1 MYSTAQIREKFLKYF
16 EQKQH
21 QRVAS
26 SSLIPAEDPTLMFVN
41 AGMVQFKN
49 VFLGLED
56 RTYKRATSSQKC
68 LRISGKHNDF
78 EAVGRTPRHHTF
90 FEMLGNFSFGDYFKK
105 EAIEYA
111 WEFLT
116 EELKLPKDKLW
127 VTIYEKDEE
136 AGILWQKYT
145 DIDPTRIV
153 KLGEK
158 DNFWSMGDIGPCGP
172 CTEIHYDRGPS
183 HSCGENCGLGKC
195 ECDRITEIWNLVF
208 MEFNRDE
215 KGVLTPLP
223 KPSVDTGMGL
233 ERIAAVMQSVDSN
246 YETDL
251 FQPIINKIEN
261 LVNIN
266 YTSDDNGFPFRVI
279 ADHIRSSSFLI
290 ADGVL
295 PSNEGRGYILRRILR
310 RAVRYGKTLGLNKPF
325 LFSLVDTL
333 IELMGSAFPELVE
346 KRDFIIKVLKVEEER
361 FLETLND
368 GLILTE
374 NILKEMKKENRKI
387 MSGEEAFQLYDTYGF
402 PVELTEDVLKENEL
416 ELDKEGFVK
425 AMEKQKE
432 ITRASS
438 GKSDF
443 KQNMT
448 LANEFIKLEETL
460 FTGYDSMEEETEIL
474 GIYTLNGEK
483 ISNIN
488 IVNMGQELILI
499 TRKTPF
505 YGESGGQIGD
515 VGEVFID
522 DKLVG
527 KVIDAKK
534 STDGRIYHI
543 VKFISELDLNKI
555 IVLKLSKARREAIMR
570 NHSATHLLHRALN
583 DVLGKHAT
591 QKGSFVDDKYLRFD
605 FSHFENLTKEEIEKI
620 EDKVNEYILA
630 HADVGTSLLPVA
642 EAKKI
647 GAMAIFGEKYG
658 DEVRVVAMGDISK
671 EFCGG
676 THVRNTSHIGSFKV
690 LSESSV
696 GAGLRR
702 IEACTG
708 LETIKRAR
716 EIDHLFHDISVQL
729 KVPPKEIQQKIQN
742 LQKELKE
749 LNQEKQKLNLE
760 LAKSAVNDSMDKVE
774 VINGTPLLI
783 EEFDGKSMDEL
794 RTISDMYRDKIGSVL
809 VVLGSKENGKV
820 NLLVTA
826 TKDLIGKNV
835 SAGSIIKVI
844 APIVGG
850 GGGGRPDMA
859 QAGGKLPEKLSQ
871 ALKEVKNLL

>member
-21 QRVAS
+21 QRIAS

-49 VFLGLED
+49 VFLGLEE
-56 RTYKRATSSQKC
+56 RSYKRATSSQKC

-116 EELKLPKDKLW
+116 VELKLPKDKLW
-127 VTIYEKDEE
+127 VTIYEKDDE
-136 AGILWQKYT
+136 AGNLWKQYT
-145 DIDPTRIV
+145 DISSDRII

-158 DNFWSMGDIGPCGP
+158 DNFWSMGDVGPCGP
-172 CTEIHYDRGPS
+172 CTEIHYDRGDS
-183 HSCGENCGLGKC
+183 HSCGDECGLGKC

-233 ERIAAVMQSVDSN
+233 ERIAAVMQGVDSN

-251 FQPIINKIEN
+251 FQPIIKKIEK
-261 LVNIN
+261 LVNLK
-266 YTSDDNGFPFRVI
+266 YSCEESGFPFRVI

-325 LFSLVDTL
+325 LYILVDTL
-333 IELMGSAFPELVE
+333 SEVMGKAFPELME
-346 KRDFIIKVLKVEEER
+346 KKDFIIKVLKVEEDR

-368 GLILTE
+368 GLALTE
-374 NILKEMKKENRKI
+374 NILKEMKKENRKV

-402 PVELTEDVLKENEL
+402 PVELTEDVLKENDL
-416 ELDKEGFVK
+416 ELDKEGFIK

-438 GKSDF
+438 SKNDF
-443 KQNMT
+443 KQNMV
-448 LANEFIKLEETL
+448 LANEFIKLEDTV
-460 FTGYDSMEEETEIL
+460 FTGYESIEEETVIL
-474 GIYTLNGEK
+474 GLFTLNGEK
-483 ISNIN
+483 IEDLSLN
-488 IVNMGQELILI
+488 QELILI
-499 TRKTPF
+499 TQKTPF

-515 VGEVFID
+515 IGKVYLDDKYIGEV
-522 DKLVG
+522 L
-527 KVIDAKK
+527 DAKK

-543 VKFISELDLNKI
+543 VKFINEFDINLS
-555 IVLKLSKARREAIMR
+555 IVLKLNKIRREAIMR

-605 FSHFENLTKEEIEKI
+605 FSHFENLTKNEIEMI

-630 HADVGTSLLPVA
+630 HSDVETSLLPVE

-658 DEVRVVAMGDISK
+658 DEVRVVTMGDISM

-676 THVRNTSHIGSFKV
+676 THVLNTSHIGSFKV

-708 LETIKRAR
+708 LETINRAR
-716 EIDHLFHDISVQL
+716 EAEHVLHNLSSQL
-729 KVPPKEIQQKIQN
+729 KVPPKEIHHKILN
-742 LQKELKE
+742 LQKEIKE
-749 LNQEKQKLNLE
+749 LNLDKQKLNTE
-760 LAKSAVNDSMDKVE
+760 LAKTAVNDSIDKVE
-774 VINGTPLLI
+774 EINGVPLLI
-783 EEFDGKSMDEL
+783 EEFNGKTMDEL
-794 RTISDMYRDKIGSVL
+794 RQISDMYRDKLSSVL

-820 NLLVTA
+820 NLLVSA
-826 TKDLIGKNV
+826 TKDLISKNV
-835 SAGSIIKVI
+835 SAGSIIKAI

-871 ALKEVKNLL
+871 ALMEVKNLL

>member
-1 MYSTAQIREKFLKYF
+1 MYNTAQIREKFLKYF

-49 VFLGLED
+49 VFLGLEE
-56 RTYKRATSSQKC
+56 RNYKRATSSQKC

-105 EAIEYA
+105 EAIVYA

-136 AGILWQKYT
+136 AGILWQKHT
-145 DIDPTRIV
+145 DIDHDRIV

-183 HSCGENCGLGKC
+183 HSCGDNCGLGKC

-215 KGVLTPLP
+215 KGILTPLP

-251 FQPIINKIEN
+251 FQPIIKRIEK
-261 LVNIN
+261 LVSVK
-266 YTSDDNGFPFRVI
+266 YTSDENGFPFRVI

-346 KRDFIIKVLKVEEER
+346 KRDFIVKVLRVEEER

-387 MSGEEAFQLYDTYGF
+387 MTGEEAFQLYDTYGF
-402 PVELTEDVLKENEL
+402 PVELTEDVLKENGL
-416 ELDKEGFVK
+416 ELDKDSFVK

-460 FTGYDSMEEETEIL
+460 FTGYESMEEETEIL
-474 GIYTLNGEK
+474 GVYTLNGEK

-488 IVNMGQELILI
+488 IVNMEQELILI

-515 VGEVFID
+515 VGEVLVN

-543 VKFISELDLNKI
+543 VKFNSEFDLNNNL
-555 IVLKLSKARREAIMR
+555 VLKLNKNRREAIMR
-570 NHSATHLLHRALN
+570 NHSATHLLHKALN
-583 DVLGKHAT
+583 EVLGKHAT
-591 QKGSFVDDKYLRFD
+591 QKGSFVDEKYLRFD

-620 EDKVNEYILA
+620 EDKVNEFILA
-630 HADVGTSLLPVA
+630 HADVETSLLPVE

-716 EIDHLFHDISVQL
+716 EIDHVFHDISVQL

-760 LAKSAVNDSMDKVE
+760 LAKSAVNDSIDNVE
-774 VINGTPLLI
+774 VINGIPLII
-783 EEFDGKSMDEL
+783 EEFDGKNMDEL

-871 ALKEVKNLL
+871 ALMKVKNLL